1 MKKLTILVSIAVAGV
16 LLYSCG
22 FLNYAANSIST
33 NPEFQVKGDGSNEG
47 IYNGQTFRAIKTA
60 TCEYAWTSSD
70 PSQLIVKTSGSDAYL
85 TGKLK
90 DPTKSA
96 YPKLTARNAQVDT
109 IAPVTH
115 EVPVY
120 AWGIQIYDAADKLVS
135 NPKQLVRGN
144 TYIAKMVKIS
154 GSSYTPVAN
163 LIGGLK
169 LSAGDETINLPFS
182 FTNSSFSSLSTTST
196 TCTFQTPSKATSC
209 TVKAT
214 LGDYTATLAIA
225 TK

>member
-22 FLNYAANSIST
+22 FLNYVANSIST

-154 GSSYTPVAN
+154 GSSDTPVAN

-169 LSAGDETINLPFS
+169 LSAGDETINLPFTFS
-182 FTNSSFSSLSTTST
+182 NSSFSSLSTTST
-196 TCTFQTPSKATSC
+196 TCTFQTPAKATSC